1 MSERPKILVTN
12 DDGYESLGLI
22 ELAEALREI
31 GDVTVVAPDRDNSG
45 VGHSISIHHPVRV
58 SPVSGRSVPT
68 YRCSGTPAD
77 CVVVG
82 AFDLCGG
89 MPALVVSGINRG
101 ANAGDDINY
110 SGTVAAATEGI
121 IVGTAAMA
129 VSLAASWPEHG
140 REHHWKTAASVAV
153 RLAREIFADGLP
165 RLTLLN
171 VNVPN
176 VAEADLRG
184 VRYVRQGRKAYRSR
198 VDRREDPRGSTYFWL
213 WGTFDESD
221 IVTGTDLA
229 AVRDQYVS
237 VTPVTIDRTDH
248 DELGRRLRADYASAA
263 PQALRSSAP
272 SRDRDRS

>member
-12 DDGYESLGLI
+12 DDGYESFGLI
-22 ELAEALREI
+22 ELADALRVLGE
-31 GDVTVVAPDRDNSG
+31 VTVVAPDRDNSG

-58 SPVSGRSVPT
+58 TAVAGRSVPT
-68 YRCSGTPAD
+68 YRCTGTPAD

-82 AFDLCGG
+82 AYDLCGG

-101 ANAGDDINY
+101 ANVGDDMNY

-129 VSLAASWPEHG
+129 ISLAASWPEHA
-140 REHHWKTAASVAV
+140 RDHQWKTAASVAV
-153 RLAREIFADGLP
+153 RLGREILASGLP
-165 RLTLLN
+165 HLTLLN

-176 VAEADLRG
+176 VPEAEVRG

-198 VDRREDPRGSTYFWL
+198 VDRREDPRGNTYYWL
-213 WGTFDESD
+213 WGTFDEND

-229 AVRDQYVS
+229 AIRDKYVS
-237 VTPVTIDRTDH
+237 VTPVTIDRTNH
-248 DELGRRLRADYASAA
+248 DELGRRFRAEFA
-263 PQALRSSAP
+263 PT
-272 SRDRDRS
+272 

>member
-1 MSERPKILVTN
+1 MSGRPKILVTN
-12 DDGYESLGLI
+12 DDGYESFGLI

-58 SPVSGRSVPT
+58 APVAGRAVPT
-68 YRCSGTPAD
+68 FHCSGTPAD
-77 CVVVG
+77 CVIVG

-89 MPALVVSGINRG
+89 LPALVVSGINRG
-101 ANAGDDINY
+101 ANVGDDINY
-110 SGTVAAATEGI
+110 SGTVAAATEGV
-121 IVGTAAMA
+121 IVGTPAMA
-129 VSLAASWPEHG
+129 VSLAASWPEHA
-140 REHHWKTAASVAV
+140 RDNHWKTAAGVAV
-153 RLAREIFADGLP
+153 RLAREILADGLP

-176 VAEADLRG
+176 VAEKQLRG

-198 VDRREDPRGSTYFWL
+198 VDRREDPRGNAYFWL
-213 WGTFDESD
+213 GGTFDESD

-229 AVRDQYVS
+229 AIRDNYVS

-248 DELGRRLRADYASAA
+248 DELGRRFRAEFA
-263 PQALRSSAP
+263 PAT
-272 SRDRDRS
+272 